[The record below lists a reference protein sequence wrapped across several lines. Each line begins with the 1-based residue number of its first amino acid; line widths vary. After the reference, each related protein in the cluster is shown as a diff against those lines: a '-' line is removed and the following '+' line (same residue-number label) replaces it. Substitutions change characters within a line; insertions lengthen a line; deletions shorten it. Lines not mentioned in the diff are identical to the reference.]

1 MLGEG
6 GCGQVCQVRHKLDN
20 RVYALKKVRLHVK
33 FDPDCED
40 CPQILNHPA
49 MKEISAI
56 SKLNHKNI
64 VGYKGCWIE
73 AEELDSDRL
82 RKIYNK
88 LEQRTCRNNDS
99 GETIEECEM
108 DDPELALDDAMQMEV
123 ERKAF

>member
-1 MLGEG
+1 
-6 GCGQVCQVRHKLDN
+6 
-20 RVYALKKVRLHVK
+20 
-33 FDPDCED
+33 
-40 CPQILNHPA
+40 